1 MNAEGIA
8 LKDKLELLERE
19 VVGLKGLLEVPNGLP
34 LGQQVHALGEALGI
48 ILAIL
53 QTMHPKLRMT
63 ANPDFMA
70 KVLGI
75 TMVDRPTILTPAPR
89 ILPQ

>member
-1 MNAEGIA
+1 MNADGIA
-8 LKDKLELLERE
+8 LTDKLELLERE
-19 VVGLKGLLEVPNGLP
+19 VVGLKGLLEVGNGLP
-34 LGQQVHALGEALGI
+34 IGQQVHALGEALGI

-63 ANPDFMA
+63 ADPAFMA

-75 TMVDRPTILTPAPR
+75 TMVDRPTILTPMPR

>member
-1 MNAEGIA
+1 MNADGIA

-19 VVGLKGLLEVPNGLP
+19 VVGLKGLVAVPNGLP

-53 QTMHPKLRMT
+53 QTMYPKLRMT
-63 ANPDFMA
+63 ADPDFMA
-70 KVLGI
+70 RVLGI
-75 TMVDRPTILTPAPR
+75 TMVDRPTILTPMPR